1 MNRRLFFERI
11 AAVVGLAATP
21 SLVRA
26 AAPRRV
32 ELQKSPV
39 AGFQYHQG
47 EAVWPQLAVGTYLD
61 LVREP
66 DNVHDGRAVRV
77 DWQGHKIGYLPRID
91 NAAVS
96 QLLDRGERLATE
108 IVALRTSRN
117 PWDRVE
123 LAVFLLQRGG
133 HHDR

>member
-1 MNRRLFFERI
+1 M
-11 AAVVGLAATP
+11 
-21 SLVRA
+21 
-26 AAPRRV
+26 
-32 ELQKSPV
+32 QKSPV

-47 EAVWPQLAVGTYLD
+47 EAVWAQLGVGMRLD
-61 LVREP
+61 LVREA

-123 LAVFLLQRGG
+123 LAVFLLQ
-133 HHDR
+133 